1 MDNGAKR
8 QGLVGNINL
17 FLSRADA
24 MFQGDTT
31 MSSGKTI
38 LIVEDQ
44 DEVLDIIKLRLE
56 RDGYEVFV
64 ASSGDEAFSILRSR
78 PIDALIAD
86 VNLGDTS
93 LTGLDLATEAR
104 RLNGAMRILLISG
117 EGMTDTTIA
126 DAGADQLLLK
136 PFDIADLS
144 ALIGETR

>member
-136 PFDIADLS
+136 PFDIADLA